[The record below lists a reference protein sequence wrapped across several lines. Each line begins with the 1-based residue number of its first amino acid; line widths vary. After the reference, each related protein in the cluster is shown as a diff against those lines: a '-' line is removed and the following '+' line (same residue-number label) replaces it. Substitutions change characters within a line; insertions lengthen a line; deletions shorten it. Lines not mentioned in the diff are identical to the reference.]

1 MKTLIRQATIE
12 DLDSIQALNLKLFEE
27 ESEEFDKA
35 LDLNWTFGT
44 EWEDNYKNHI
54 TNPNWC
60 AFVVVIDKQI
70 IGYLAGSIIE
80 EKCPHRILPEMA
92 ELDDIFIL
100 AEYRSMWIGLKLHE
114 EFIKWSRSKNVK
126 KVQVSAYAWNI
137 KAINFYKKLWFGDFA
152 VILEKDI

>member
-1 MKTLIRQATIE
+1 
-12 DLDSIQALNLKLFEE
+12 
-27 ESEEFDKA
+27 
-35 LDLNWTFGT
+35 
-44 EWEDNYKNHI
+44 
-54 TNPNWC
+54 
-60 AFVVVIDKQI
+60 
-70 IGYLAGSIIE
+70 
-80 EKCPHRILPEMA
+80 MA

-126 KVQVSAYAWNI
+126 KVQVSAYTGNI